1 MAGHSKFANIKHK
14 KGAADKKRGRVF
26 SQHAKS
32 VMTAAR
38 LGGGDPGMNPRLALA
53 VEKARADNVPKENIE
68 RAIKKGTGELAGE
81 SLEDV
86 RYEAYGPGGV
96 ALLVDVL
103 TDNRNRTAPEMR
115 SMMEKHGGRLA
126 ETGAV
131 AWSFDARSMVTVTAE
146 GVDEDELTEAVMDL
160 GGDDLKREGEEFEIF
175 GDPTALAQIQR
186 GLTEKG
192 YAVQN
197 AEISMIPQNTVPV
210 DAKDA
215 SKIMR
220 LIETLEDHEDVQATH
235 SNIEISDEVMAEL
248 EAAE

>member
-1 MAGHSKFANIKHK
+1 MAGHSKFANIKHR
-14 KGAADKKRGRVF
+14 KGAVDKKRGRVF
-26 SQHAKS
+26 SQHAKA

-38 LGGGDPGMNPRLALA
+38 LGGGDAAMNPRLALA
-53 VEKARADNVPKENIE
+53 IEKARADNVPKDNIE

-81 SLEDV
+81 SLEDI

-131 AWSFDARSMVTVTAE
+131 AWSFDARALVTISAE
-146 GVDEDELTEAVMDL
+146 SVDEDALTEAVMDL
-160 GGDDLKREGEEFEIF
+160 GGDDLSREGEEFEIY
-175 GDPTALAQIQR
+175 GAPTSLAQLQR

-192 YAVQN
+192 YKVQS
-197 AEISMIPQNTVPV
+197 AEISMIPQNTIPV
-210 DAKDA
+210 DAADA
-215 SKIMR
+215 AKILR
-220 LIETLEDHEDVQATH
+220 LLEALEDHEDVQATH
-235 SNIEISDEVMAEL
+235 SNIEISDEVMAQL
-248 EAAE
+248 EEE